1 MSSKFKFRKPKI
13 QDDGAGFGE
22 DDADDMDDQFEG
34 QNDVADMQIK
44 DGVGSDNEDIDED
57 MDFGAGGANKNQD
70 PEEML

>member
-34 QNDVADMQIK
+34 QNDVADMIMK
-44 DGVGSDNEDIDED
+44 DGTGSDNEDIDED
-57 MDFGAGGANKNQD
+57 MDFGTGAAKNQD
-70 PEEML
+70 PEDML

>member
-34 QNDVADMQIK
+34 QNDVADMIMK
-44 DGVGSDNEDIDED
+44 DGAGSENEDIDED
-57 MDFGAGGANKNQD
+57 MDFGTGGGKNQD
-70 PEEML
+70 PEDML

>member
-34 QNDVADMQIK
+34 QNDVADMIMK
-44 DGVGSDNEDIDED
+44 DGAGSDNEDIDED
-57 MDFGAGGANKNQD
+57 MDFGTGAGKNQD
-70 PEEML
+70 PEDML